1 MKEGKK
7 GILRAIPMFLC
18 VGAACCALQSFY
30 RVSEQEQ
37 AVVTRFGKVND
48 IKTAGMYFKIPFID
62 QVQKVDTTTYG
73 MPIGYTITNERN
85 GENPDYETTSDSLTI
100 TSDFNLVN
108 TDFYLEYKVSDPVK
122 YLYNSNEPVRFI
134 SNMAA
139 AAIRSTVSDFT
150 VDDVMTTEKSKIQAE
165 VRDQLTKSLEEADI
179 GIQIVNLSIQ
189 DVEPPTSD
197 VVAAFKSVETA
208 KQEADT
214 TINKAKQ
221 YKSEQIPSADATA
234 DSIVQKA
241 EAEKEAR
248 IAEASGQ
255 VARFNAMYDQYKLNP
270 LITKKRIFYEAME
283 DVLPELKVIIS
294 DGSTQT
300 MLPLES
306 FAYVSVEAADGG
318 DENGK

>member
-1 MKEGKK
+1 
-7 GILRAIPMFLC
+7 
-18 VGAACCALQSFY
+18 
-30 RVSEQEQ
+30 
-37 AVVTRFGKVND
+37 
-48 IKTAGMYFKIPFID
+48 
-62 QVQKVDTTTYG
+62 
-73 MPIGYTITNERN
+73 
-85 GENPDYETTSDSLTI
+85 
-100 TSDFNLVN
+100 
-108 TDFYLEYKVSDPVK
+108 
-122 YLYNSNEPVRFI
+122 
-134 SNMAA
+134 MAA

-165 VRDQLTKSLEEADI
+165 VRDQLTRSLEEADI

-221 YKSEQIPSADATA
+221 YKSEQIPAADATA

-306 FAYVSVEAADGG
+306 FADVSVEAADGG

>member
-37 AVVTRFGKVND
+37 AVVTRFGKVSD
-48 IKTAGMYFKIPFID
+48 IKTAGMYFKVPFID

-150 VDDVMTTEKSKIQAE
+150 VDDVMTTEK
-165 VRDQLTKSLEEADI
+165 
-179 GIQIVNLSIQ
+179 
-189 DVEPPTSD
+189 
-197 VVAAFKSVETA
+197 
-208 KQEADT
+208 
-214 TINKAKQ
+214 
-221 YKSEQIPSADATA
+221 
-234 DSIVQKA
+234 
-241 EAEKEAR
+241 
-248 IAEASGQ
+248 
-255 VARFNAMYDQYKLNP
+255 
-270 LITKKRIFYEAME
+270 
-283 DVLPELKVIIS
+283 
-294 DGSTQT
+294 
-300 MLPLES
+300 
-306 FAYVSVEAADGG
+306 
-318 DENGK
+318 

>member
-1 MKEGKK
+1 M
-7 GILRAIPMFLC
+7 
-18 VGAACCALQSFY
+18 
-30 RVSEQEQ
+30 
-37 AVVTRFGKVND
+37 
-48 IKTAGMYFKIPFID
+48 
-62 QVQKVDTTTYG
+62 
-73 MPIGYTITNERN
+73 
-85 GENPDYETTSDSLTI
+85 
-100 TSDFNLVN
+100 
-108 TDFYLEYKVSDPVK
+108 
-122 YLYNSNEPVRFI
+122 
-134 SNMAA
+134 
-139 AAIRSTVSDFT
+139 
-150 VDDVMTTEKSKIQAE
+150 
-165 VRDQLTKSLEEADI
+165 RDQLTKSLEEADI

-221 YKSEQIPSADATA
+221 YKSEQIPAADATA